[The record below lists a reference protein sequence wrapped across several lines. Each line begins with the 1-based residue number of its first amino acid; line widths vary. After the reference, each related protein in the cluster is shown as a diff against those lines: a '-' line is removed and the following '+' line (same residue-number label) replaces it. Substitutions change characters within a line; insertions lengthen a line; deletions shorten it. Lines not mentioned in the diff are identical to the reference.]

1 MANDYRNRGDVPRG
15 MFGYE
20 GEGFMIERGG
30 SDLDRPRPSY
40 RGRGPKGY
48 QRPDE
53 RIREDVC
60 ERLSYDDYVDASEI
74 EVVVSAG
81 LVTLTGSVDE
91 RSAKRRAEDIAESV
105 TGVRE
110 VENQIRVNRMSTY

>member
-20 GEGFMIERGG
+20 GEGFMFERGG

-48 QRPDE
+48 QRSDE
-53 RIREDVC
+53 RIREDIC

-74 EVVVSAG
+74 EVNVSEG
-81 LVTLTGSVDE
+81 TVTLTGSVDD
-91 RSAKRRAEDIAESV
+91 RSTKRRAEDIAESV
-105 TGVRE
+105 SGVRE
-110 VENQIRVNRMSTY
+110 IENQIRVTRANTY